1 MIFAIV
7 TGCVTS
13 KPMPR
18 QSPGVSSADAE
29 VAINGIATNGSTRA
43 PIAKRR
49 APGRRGRRLFQIIP
63 APRVGEG
70 SEGGWKR
77 ITLSRLTSFAD
88 HPHKGGG
95 NMKDARVAAPKITL
109 PRSHGAD

>member
-70 SEGGWKR
+70 SEGGVE
-77 ITLSRLTSFAD
+77 TNYRLPAHFVRR
-88 HPHKGGG
+88 PPPQGGRQHERRPG
-95 NMKDARVAAPKITL
+95 GCT
-109 PRSHGAD
+109 

>member
-13 KPMPR
+13 KPMSR
-18 QSPGVSSADAE
+18 QSPGFSSADAE
-29 VAINGIATNGSTRA
+29 VAINLIATNGSTRA

-63 APRVGEG
+63 PPLVGEG
-70 SEGGWKR
+70 SEGVE
-77 ITLSRLTSFAD
+77 TNYRLPAHFLRR
-88 HPHKGGG
+88 PPPQGGRQHERRPG
-95 NMKDARVAAPKITL
+95 GCT
-109 PRSHGAD
+109 